1 MTNVLSRTSCVL
13 NASIYSHLCASHVFS
28 YCKVR
33 EAAQALLLAELGRLG
48 PKGRKALVDSWA
60 QFLPSYN
67 SADTLGFPS
76 NTSQASSLTLTI
88 PSAQQ
93 GGASQQTPPSG

>member
-1 MTNVLSRTSCVL
+1 MNILAWTCYILNTSVHSCHF
-13 NASIYSHLCASHVFS
+13 ISHVFS
-28 YCKVR
+28 YFKVR

-60 QFLPSYN
+60 QFLPSYS

-76 NTSQASSLTLTI
+76 STSQSSSQTLTI
-88 PSAQQ
+88 PSVQH
-93 GGASQQTPPSG
+93 GGASQQTPSSG

>member
-1 MTNVLSRTSCVL
+1 MNVLYWTCCILNTSV
-13 NASIYSHLCASHVFS
+13 YSFHFIRQVFS

-60 QFLPSYN
+60 QFLPPYS
-67 SADTLGFPS
+67 STDTLGFPS
-76 NTSQASSLTLTI
+76 STSQSSSQTLTI
-88 PSAQQ
+88 PSAQP
-93 GGASQQTPPSG
+93 GSASQQAPSSG

>member
-1 MTNVLSRTSCVL
+1 
-13 NASIYSHLCASHVFS
+13 
-28 YCKVR
+28 VR

-60 QFLPSYN
+60 QFLPSYS

-76 NTSQASSLTLTI
+76 GTSQSSSQTLTV

-93 GGASQQTPPSG
+93 GSASQQAPSSG

>member
-1 MTNVLSRTSCVL
+1 MNVLLKS
-13 NASIYSHLCASHVFS
+13 YSDTITHTFYVSHVFF

-60 QFLPSYN
+60 QFLPSYS
-67 SADTLGFPS
+67 SADTLGFPPGTPQPS
-76 NTSQASSLTLTI
+76 SQTLTV

-93 GGASQQTPPSG
+93 GGSSQQTLSSG

>member
-1 MTNVLSRTSCVL
+1 
-13 NASIYSHLCASHVFS
+13 
-28 YCKVR
+28 VR

-60 QFLPSYN
+60 QFLPSYS

-76 NTSQASSLTLTI
+76 GTSQSSSQTLTV

-93 GGASQQTPPSG
+93 GGASQQAPSSG

>member
-1 MTNVLSRTSCVL
+1 MSAML
-13 NASIYSHLCASHVFS
+13 FS

-60 QFLPSYN
+60 QFLPSYS
-67 SADTLGFPS
+67 SADTLGFPQS
-76 NTSQASSLTLTI
+76 NQQPSSQTLTV
-88 PSAQQ
+88 PSAQH
-93 GGASQQTPPSG
+93 GGAPQQTPSPG

>member
-1 MTNVLSRTSCVL
+1 MNVLAWTCYTL
-13 NASIYSHLCASHVFS
+13 NTNIYSFHFISHIFS
-28 YCKVR
+28 SCKVR

-67 SADTLGFPS
+67 PADTLGFPS
-76 NTSQASSLTLTI
+76 STSQSSSQTLTI

-93 GGASQQTPPSG
+93 GGASQQAPSSG

>member
-1 MTNVLSRTSCVL
+1 MNVLAWTFYILNTSV
-13 NASIYSHLCASHVFS
+13 YSFNFISHVIS

-60 QFLPSYN
+60 QFLPAYS

-76 NTSQASSLTLTI
+76 STSQSSSQTLTV

-93 GGASQQTPPSG
+93 GVASQQAPSSG

>member
-1 MTNVLSRTSCVL
+1 
-13 NASIYSHLCASHVFS
+13 
-28 YCKVR
+28 VR

-60 QFLPSYN
+60 QFLPSYS
-67 SADTLGFPS
+67 SADTLGFLS
-76 NTSQASSLTLTI
+76 STSQSSSQTLTI

-93 GGASQQTPPSG
+93 GGTSQQAPSSG